1 LTPTEKMSPTT
12 QLPPLILHP
21 FSGGSGT
28 DDLVSGSLA
37 SLALQGL
44 VASTDEESVLLR
56 RMLAGRYQE
65 VRMLLFLGKDI
76 FRWLEQCVEH
86 VSSSRQSVSGQSSDT
101 PITVQSF
108 ASLIVDQP
116 PRSVAEKLE
125 RWGVTD
131 RRSIFS
137 RAIGIHSLFE
147 EPPPLQSLSA
157 IFLKNYH
164 RYADHAYICYLNS
177 QTFQAIDSA
186 GVTFELYASEE
197 YARMLS
203 DGWNLD
209 TDLP

>member
-1 LTPTEKMSPTT
+1 MSQTA

-86 VSSSRQSVSGQSSDT
+86 VANSSREIPSGQISYGQDKDT
-101 PITVQSF
+101 HVTVQSF

-177 QTFQAIDSA
+177 QTFQTIDA
-186 GVTFELYASEE
+186 ADVTFELYASEE

-209 TDLP
+209 SDLT